1 MKILS
6 YTYED
11 EGLKRVYENE
21 KWTVAIKNYKPAN
34 DIANLDNVERHNK
47 TDEFFILLQGKCTLI
62 FANEENGKLVFEK
75 EVMKPNTVYNIPQ
88 SLWHNT
94 ITEKDT
100 KMILVEDVSTCMD
113 NSDIRKLTEDE
124 LKIVRNLVKG

>member
-6 YTYED
+6 YTYD
-11 EGLKRVYENE
+11 GEGLKRVYENE
-21 KWTVAIKNYKPAN
+21 KWTVAIKNYKSAN
-34 DIANLDNVERHNK
+34 DISNFDNLERHNK
-47 TDEFFILLQGKCTLI
+47 TDEFFILLQGKCTLV

-100 KMILVEDVSTCMD
+100 KMILVEDVSTSMD
-113 NSDIRKLTEDE
+113 NSDIRKMTEEEID
-124 LKIVRNLVKG
+124 IVKKLVNS

>member
-11 EGLKRVYENE
+11 EGLKRVYENT

-34 DIANLDNVERHNK
+34 DIENFDNVERHNK
-47 TDEFFILLQGKCTLI
+47 TDEFFILLQGKCTLVY
-62 FANEENGKLVFEK
+62 ANEENGKLVFEK

-88 SLWHNT
+88 TLWHNT
-94 ITEKDT
+94 VTEKDT

-113 NSDIRKLTEDE
+113 NSDIKKLTEE
-124 LKIVRNLVKG
+124 EINIVKKLVKG